1 MSTPSRAALA
11 AYTHDRCAG
20 CSAILLHG
28 DLKHAGKT
36 WCSAC
41 YLRALAAEVS
51 PGHVGNT
58 PRVTAGT
65 TPVPAPAVET
75 LSASVERAVAR
86 VLSSIEEGW
95 QRADGK
101 VCVIPNAAIA
111 ELKVAHA
118 ALVRQPPTVA
128 SGSIRS

>member
-111 ELKVAHA
+111 ELKVAHTRLCGA
-118 ALVRQPPTVA
+118 QVKESANV
-128 SGSIRS
+128 